1 MTTRFRQLRS
11 AKRGEL
17 RSMMHELSHE
27 DPSTELITDK
37 KISLTIRELSNNPN
51 RGRIVIFEEGKVAI
65 GYAILIPYWSN
76 EYGGDVLHIDELYVK
91 PDYRGRGIAT
101 RFIKHILGSKHG
113 AVAFQLEVT
122 PTNTRAED
130 YYRKL
135 GIRKSKNLHLI
146 RKI

>member
-1 MTTRFRQLRS
+1 
-11 AKRGEL
+11 
-17 RSMMHELSHE
+17 MMHELSHE

-51 RGRIVIFEEGKVAI
+51 RGRIVIFEECKAAI
-65 GYAILIPYWSN
+65 GYAVLISYWSN

-101 RFIKHILGSKHG
+101 RFIKQILGSKHG

-122 PTNTRAED
+122 PTNTRAEN

-135 GIRKSKNLHLI
+135 GFRKSKNLHLI

>member
-1 MTTRFRQLRS
+1 M
-11 AKRGEL
+11 
-17 RSMMHELSHE
+17 
-27 DPSTELITDK
+27 
-37 KISLTIRELSNNPN
+37 
-51 RGRIVIFEEGKVAI
+51 AI
-65 GYAILIPYWSN
+65 GYAVLIPYWSN

-101 RFIKHILGSKHG
+101 RFIKQILGSKHG

-122 PTNTRAED
+122 PTNTRAEN

-135 GIRKSKNLHLI
+135 GFRKSKNLQLI